1 MSRGFQQH
9 IIACIL
15 AIIALTAVTACTA
28 PVQSNPPPD
37 TGITDIAPVFREFYK
52 LLGGKD
58 LLGPAISGLFD
69 YENRR
74 CQYTHNVLMCY
85 DPLAKDIERFSLY
98 PLGRLLALDA
108 ANSSSEKLAASVFVD
123 GFPIYDE
130 FLDLYEQ
137 FQGPLYAGKPLTA
150 ARTNYLQNR
159 IEQYFENVGFY
170 RLLDDPSGK
179 AHLLAL
185 GGYLCD
191 LDCRY
196 NPQNNPGAIL
206 RTGGSEVEQP
216 FLTSLVRMGGLSVF
230 GQPLTLPFVAPDG
243 NVEQVYEN
251 AVLYAPS
258 GDFSSPRLRPVPQT
272 IGIPPTPLGLDGE
285 KQGMVFYEIENGLGF
300 HVPEIFDRFIAQ
312 HGGREISGPPIQALE
327 MIKDQ
332 YFRQCFQNYCLD
344 YDHQAPETLQVRM
357 ATLGP
362 AYLETM
368 QIDPALIV
376 RFVYSPETV
385 TLQASESHTHQPP
398 GESQWIE
405 VHVLR
410 KLDESPIPEVEGFV
424 RLHLPD
430 GSEWVTRFPPTN
442 AAGAA
447 RVEIPPM
454 DLPNSSVI
462 SYEACLNVPSE
473 ERICVDGSYL
483 IWEVGEQ

>member
-1 MSRGFQQH
+1 MSRGFHQH

-15 AIIALTAVTACTA
+15 AIIVLAAVTACTA
-28 PVQSNPPPD
+28 PSPTKPPPD
-37 TGITDIAPVFREFYK
+37 TGIFDIDPVFREFYK
-52 LLGGKD
+52 LLGGKE

-108 ANSSSEKLAASVFVD
+108 GEGVSEKLAASVYVD
-123 GFPIYDE
+123 GIPIYDE
-130 FLDLYEQ
+130 FLELYEQ
-137 FQGPLYAGKPLTA
+137 LQGPVYTGKPLTA
-150 ARTNYLQNR
+150 VRTNYLQNR

-170 RLLDDPSGK
+170 RLLDEPAGE

-196 NPQNNPGAIL
+196 NPQNNPGAII

-216 FLTSLVRMGGLSVF
+216 FLTSLMRMGGVSVF
-230 GQPLTLPFVAPDG
+230 GQPLTLPFTAPDG

-251 AVLYAPS
+251 AVLYAPG
-258 GDFSSPRLRPVPQT
+258 GDLSSPRLRPVPQT
-272 IGIPPTPLGLDGE
+272 IGIPSTAPVPNE
-285 KQGMVFYEIENGLGF
+285 SKHGMVFYPIEGGLGY

-344 YDHQAPETLQVRM
+344 YDHRAPEPLQVRM

-362 AYLETM
+362 AYLEAM

-385 TLQASESHTHQPP
+385 VLKVSESHERLAPN
-398 GESQWIE
+398 EKQWIE
-405 VHVLR
+405 IHVLR

-424 RLHLPD
+424 RLRLPD
-430 GSEWVTRFPPTN
+430 GSEWVSRFPPTN

-447 RVEIPPM
+447 RVEVPPM
-454 DLPNSSVI
+454 ELPNSSVI
-462 SYEACLNVPSE
+462 GYEACLNVPSE

-483 IWEVGEQ
+483 IWDVGE